1 MYFFS
6 NAMALVI
13 KLFFGFFI
21 FALIVRFLMQ
31 LVRADYSNPVGS
43 FIVKVTNPALKPLRR
58 FIPGLWGIDLSS
70 LVLVFAV
77 QLLEITL
84 VNLLPG
90 RQLPALPNMLLL
102 SLGEVADT
110 VITIY
115 FICVFVAVIASW
127 IVQGGSYNPVLN
139 LIYQIIEP
147 LMRPIRRII
156 PPMSGLDL
164 SPLIAIAILIFAK
177 FLIAAPI
184 LYYADPLGTYR

>member
-6 NAMALVI
+6 SAMALVI

-21 FALIVRFLMQ
+21 FALIVRFIMQ
-31 LVRADYSNPVGS
+31 LVRADYSNPIGT

-70 LVLVFAV
+70 LVLVVAV
-77 QLLEITL
+77 QCLEIVL

-90 RQLPALPNMLLL
+90 RQLPDISSLLL
-102 SLGEVADT
+102 LTVGQLADT
-110 VITIY
+110 VITLY
-115 FICVFVAVIASW
+115 FICVFVVVIASW
-127 IVQGGSYNPVLN
+127 ITQGSYNPVLN
-139 LIYQIIEP
+139 LIQQLIEP
-147 LMRPIRRII
+147 LMRPIKRMI

-164 SPLIAIAILIFAK
+164 SPLVAIAILIFAK

-184 LYYADPLGTYR
+184 LFYADPLGTYR

>member
-6 NAMALVI
+6 SATALVI
-13 KLFFGFFI
+13 KLFLGFFM

-31 LVRADYSNPVGS
+31 LVRADYNNPVSS

-58 FIPGLWGIDLSS
+58 FIPGLFGVDLSS
-70 LVLVFAV
+70 IILVFIV
-77 QLLEITL
+77 QIIEIVL

-90 RQLPALPNMLLL
+90 RQLPDLFSLLMLTI
-102 SLGEVADT
+102 GQVADT

-115 FICVFVAVIASW
+115 FICIMVVVIASW
-127 IVQGGSYNPVLN
+127 ITQGSYNPVLN
-139 LIYQIIEP
+139 LIYQLINP
-147 LMRPIRRII
+147 LMQPIRRII

-164 SPLIAIAILIFAK
+164 SPLVAIAVLIFAK

-184 LYYADPLGTYR
+184 LFYADPLGTYR

>member
-6 NAMALVI
+6 SASALVI

-21 FALIVRFLMQ
+21 FALIIRFLMQ

-77 QLLEITL
+77 QCLEIIL

-90 RQLPALPNMLLL
+90 RQLPDISNIVLLTV
-102 SLGEVADT
+102 GEVADT

-115 FICVFVAVIASW
+115 FVCVFVVVIASW
-127 IVQGGSYNPVLN
+127 IIQSGSYNPILN
-139 LIYQIIEP
+139 LIYQIIDP
-147 LMRPIRRII
+147 LMRPIKRII

-164 SPLIAIAILIFAK
+164 SPLVAIAVLIFAK

-184 LYYADPLGTYR
+184 LYYADPLGSYR